1 MPVAG
6 WKEPAG
12 NLAGLN
18 PKGQHMA
25 GDGGRGWD
33 EGGKWDGAGGW
44 DGRVGWRRGTEEKDG
59 GGMKEGDEGERK

>member
-12 NLAGLN
+12 NLAGVTL
-18 PKGQHMA
+18 KGQHMA

-33 EGGKWDGAGGW
+33 KGGRW
-44 DGRVGWRRGTEEKDG
+44 DGRVGWRRGVQEKDG
-59 GGMKEGDEGERK
+59 GG